1 MELNNYE
8 EPQIEILVLDD
19 ADILTVSTGEGGY
32 AGATGNAGGYW
43 QNYYATMPAQQ
54 TAPVDPK

>member
-19 ADILTVSTGEGGY
+19 ADILTASTAEGGY

-43 QNYYATMPAQQ
+43 QNRVPQ
-54 TAPVDPK
+54 TTPQDTNPTNP